1 MDVLALDILLYP
13 LKCTEVFSLISVGKA
28 VSLVCQ
34 SVFPT
39 DWKGKD
45 EGLGSDL

>member
-28 VSLVCQ
+28 VSGVPIGI
-34 SVFPT
+34 SY
-39 DWKGKD
+39 
-45 EGLGSDL
+45 